1 MMHGSG
7 LPRSSIRPFTSSPI
21 HLLIPLS
28 MSAIP
33 LILVFIST
41 FMHAGW
47 NLLARRKQGQD
58 IFLPVLALV
67 TLVGIGPALLA
78 EVAFTPILP
87 VVGVYLLWTGL
98 FQSLYFLGLLRG
110 YQSGHFTVVYPVAR
124 SLPVLV
130 LALVD
135 VAQGRPP
142 SLWGWLGMVLIS
154 AGCLLAPL
162 ESWQDFSWRRYW
174 QPAMGW
180 ILLTAVGM
188 IGYTLIDRAA
198 AQVMNPGTSGT
209 AVGGF
214 GLAVR
219 YALFQAATTFCAY
232 WLLLRW
238 QRNQSEPVTKRDLW
252 IVIIPAAICMFGAYS
267 LVLWAYQLAPQV
279 SYIVAL
285 RQLSIVIGVA
295 AAAVLFHEPAPR
307 WRISMSLVIVSGVV
321 LISVGG

>member
-1 MMHGSG
+1 M
-7 LPRSSIRPFTSSPI
+7 PVF
-21 HLLIPLS
+21 
-28 MSAIP
+28 P
-33 LILVFIST
+33 LILVFLST

-67 TLVGIGPALLA
+67 TLVGIVPALWV
-78 EVAFTPILP
+78 EVVLTPILP
-87 VVGVYLLWTGL
+87 LVGGYLLWTGI

-110 YQSGHFTVVYPVAR
+110 YHSGHFTVVYPVAR

-142 SLWGWLGMVLIS
+142 SLWGWLGMVLI
-154 AGCLLAPL
+154 AVGCLLVPL
-162 ESWQDFSWRRYW
+162 ESWRDFSWQWYW

-188 IGYTLIDRAA
+188 IGYTVVDRAA
-198 AQVMNPGTSGT
+198 AQVMNPGLGT
-209 AVGGF
+209 AQSGL

-219 YALFQAATTFCAY
+219 YALFQAATTFGAY

-238 QRNQSEPVTKRDLW
+238 QRNWPAPVTRRDMWLV
-252 IVIIPAAICMFGAYS
+252 IVPTAVCMFGAYT
-267 LVLWAYQLAPQV
+267 LVLWAYQLAEQV

-285 RQLSIVIGVA
+285 RQFSIVIGVA
-295 AAAVLFHEPAPR
+295 AAAVLFYEPAPR
-307 WRISMSLVIVSGVV
+307 WRISMSLVIVAGVV

>member
-1 MMHGSG
+1 M
-7 LPRSSIRPFTSSPI
+7 PVFP
-21 HLLIPLS
+21 LL
-28 MSAIP
+28 
-33 LILVFIST
+33 LVFLST

-47 NLLARRKQGQD
+47 NLLARQRQGQD

-67 TLVGIGPALLA
+67 TLVGIVPALWA
-78 EVAFTPILP
+78 EVVLTPILP
-87 VVGVYLLWTGL
+87 LVGVYLLCTGI

-110 YQSGHFTVVYPVAR
+110 YHSGHFTVVYPVAR
-124 SLPVLV
+124 LLPVLV

-142 SLWGWLGMVLIS
+142 SAWGWLGMVLIS

-162 ESWQDFSWRRYW
+162 ESWRYFSWKRYW
-174 QPAMGW
+174 QPVMGW
-180 ILLTAVGM
+180 IVVTAVGM
-188 IGYTLIDRAA
+188 IGYTLVDRAA
-198 AQVMNPGTSGT
+198 AQVMNPT
-209 AVGGF
+209 AHGGL

-219 YALFQAATTFCAY
+219 YALFQAATTFGAY

-238 QRNQSEPVTKRDLW
+238 PQNWPAPVTRRDVW
-252 IVIIPAAICMFGAYS
+252 TVIIPAAVCMFGAYT
-267 LVLWAYQLAPQV
+267 LVLWAYQLAEQV

-285 RQLSIVIGVA
+285 RQFSIVIGVA

-307 WRISMSLVIVSGVV
+307 WRISMSLVIVAGVV

>member
-1 MMHGSG
+1 M
-7 LPRSSIRPFTSSPI
+7 
-21 HLLIPLS
+21 PLF
-28 MSAIP
+28 P
-33 LILVFIST
+33 LILVFTST

-87 VVGVYLLWTGL
+87 VVGVYLLCTGV

-142 SLWGWLGMVLIS
+142 SAWGWLGMVLIS

-162 ESWQDFSWRRYW
+162 ESWRDFSWQRYW

-180 ILLTAVGM
+180 IVVTAVSM

-198 AQVMNPGTSGT
+198 AQVINPALGT
-209 AVGGF
+209 AQSGF

-219 YALFQAATTFCAY
+219 YALFQAATTFGAY

-238 QRNQSEPVTKRDLW
+238 QQNRPAPITRRDMW
-252 IVIIPAAICMFGAYS
+252 MVIVPTAVCMFGAYT
-267 LVLWAYQLAPQV
+267 LVLWAYQLAEQV

-285 RQLSIVIGVA
+285 RQFSIVIGVA

-307 WRISMSLVIVSGVV
+307 WRISMSLVIVAGVV

>member
-1 MMHGSG
+1 M
-7 LPRSSIRPFTSSPI
+7 
-21 HLLIPLS
+21 PLF
-28 MSAIP
+28 P
-33 LILVFIST
+33 LILVSIST

-67 TLVGIGPALLA
+67 TLVGVGPALLA
-78 EVAFTPILP
+78 EVVRSPILP
-87 VVGVYLLWTGL
+87 VVGVYLLWTGV

-162 ESWQDFSWRRYW
+162 ESWRDFSWRRYW
-174 QPAMGW
+174 NVTTWW
-180 ILLTAVGM
+180 ILVTAVGM

-198 AQVMNPGTSGT
+198 AQVMNPGSDT

-219 YALFQAATTFCAY
+219 YALFQAATSFCAY

-238 QRNQSEPVTKRDLW
+238 QRHRPAPVTRRDLW
-252 IVIIPAAICMFGAYS
+252 
-267 LVLWAYQLAPQV
+267 
-279 SYIVAL
+279 
-285 RQLSIVIGVA
+285 
-295 AAAVLFHEPAPR
+295 
-307 WRISMSLVIVSGVV
+307 
-321 LISVGG
+321 

>member
-1 MMHGSG
+1 M
-7 LPRSSIRPFTSSPI
+7 
-21 HLLIPLS
+21 PLF
-28 MSAIP
+28 P

-78 EVAFTPILP
+78 EVLWSPILP
-87 VVGVYLLWTGL
+87 VVGVYLLWTGA

-142 SLWGWLGMVLIS
+142 SLWGWLGMVLI
-154 AGCLLAPL
+154 AVGCLLAPL
-162 ESWQDFSWRRYW
+162 ESWRDFSWQRYW

-180 ILLTAVGM
+180 IVLTAVGM

-198 AQVMNPGTSGT
+198 AQVMNPGLGT

-219 YALFQAATTFCAY
+219 YALFQAATTFGGY

-238 QRNQSEPVTKRDLW
+238 QQNRPAPVTRKDMWR
-252 IVIIPAAICMFGAYS
+252 VVVPAAVCMFGAYT

-285 RQLSIVIGVA
+285 RQFSIVIGVA

-307 WRISMSLVIVSGVV
+307 WRISMSLVIVTGVV